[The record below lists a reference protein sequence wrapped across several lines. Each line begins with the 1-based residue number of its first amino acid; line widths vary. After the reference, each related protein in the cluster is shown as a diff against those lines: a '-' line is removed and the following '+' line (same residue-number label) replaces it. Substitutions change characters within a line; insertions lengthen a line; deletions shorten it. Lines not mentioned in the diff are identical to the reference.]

1 MKSTAI
7 SLILMIAAA
16 AAIAQTNTFP
26 SSGNAGIGT
35 LSPQYPLD
43 VYGGIRSAAMPP
55 NDSTAALSG
64 YIWSNRGP
72 GGGEYR
78 YGIYMASAEGAY
90 GVAPDS
96 LELYEYSNTGL
107 PSCCIPRL
115 RILKASSTSTVPTPV
130 VIDGLGHFGV
140 GVWAPGPYMFEV
152 AGTSHFTGNITVD
165 GNINAKYQDL
175 AEWVPASESMS
186 PGTVVV
192 INPKAANGVR
202 PSRRAYDTGV
212 AGVIS
217 DRPGVILGEAGDS
230 KAKVAT
236 TGRVKVHVDAANGAI
251 EPGDLLVTSD
261 RPGVAMKSAPVE
273 IAGVKMHRPGTL
285 IGKALEPLRGGEG
298 DILVLLSLQ

>member
-7 SLILMIAAA
+7 SIVLMIAAA

-26 SSGNAGIGT
+26 SSGNVGIGT
-35 LSPQYPLD
+35 LAPQNPLD
-43 VYGGIRSAAMPP
+43 VYGYIRSVVMPP
-55 NDSTAALSG
+55 NDSTPALSG
-64 YIWSNRGP
+64 HLWSNRGP
-72 GGGEYR
+72 GGGEYKW
-78 YGIYMASAEGAY
+78 GMFMASAEGAY
-90 GVAPDS
+90 GLAPNG
-96 LELYEYSNTGL
+96 LELYEYPNTGQ

-115 RILKASSTSTVPTPV
+115 RILKSSTSTIPYPV

-140 GVWAPGPYMFEV
+140 GVWTPGPYNFEV

-165 GNINAKYQDL
+165 GNINAKYQDI

-212 AGVIS
+212 AGVVS
-217 DRPGVILGEAGDS
+217 DQPGVILGEAGDS

-273 IAGVKMHRPGTL
+273 VAGVKMHRPGTL
-285 IGKALEPLRGGEG
+285 IGKALEPLRGGDG